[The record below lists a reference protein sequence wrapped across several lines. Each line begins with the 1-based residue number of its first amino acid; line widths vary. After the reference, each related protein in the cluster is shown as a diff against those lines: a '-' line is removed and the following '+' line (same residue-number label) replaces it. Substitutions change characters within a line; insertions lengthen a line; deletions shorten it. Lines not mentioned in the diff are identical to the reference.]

1 VPRRPFPLQLVLPL
15 SRSRVGRWLVPTG
28 LALLAGLLPAA
39 SARAEGVVDRVAR
52 SGELVMV
59 GLPDQAPLLSFTAQG
74 QPVGYAMEV
83 GNRIAAEL
91 AVAVG
96 RPVRLRVE
104 AVADPAVLGQ
114 RLVGGQADLACGV
127 PFTWERDITL
137 DYSLP
142 FALSGLRL
150 LAPSGRLDGSPQSL
164 AGRRIG
170 VVANSLAE
178 TELKGIQ
185 PAARPVGFASLA
197 GAVAALRTGSLDGVI
212 GDSSILAGLAA
223 GGKGAALAQTP
234 AEPYER
240 YAVACLVPEN
250 DSAFRNLVNLAIAR
264 LLQGYLDGQP
274 EAVSAIDRW
283 VGPGSA
289 LNRTPDQ
296 IRNYFDSVLLGVEAL
311 RPLPAQAGSAPARST
326 AP

>member
-1 VPRRPFPLQLVLPL
+1 MTLSPSRLGSWFLP
-15 SRSRVGRWLVPTG
+15 VGLT
-28 LALLAGLLPAA
+28 LLTGLLPAA
-39 SARAEGVVDRVAR
+39 AARAEGVVDRVAR
-52 SGELVMV
+52 SGELVLV
-59 GLPDQAPLLSFTAQG
+59 GHPDQAPMLSLDGQG
-74 QPVGYAMEV
+74 RPVGYAMEV
-83 GNRIAAEL
+83 ADRIAAEL

-96 RPVRLRVE
+96 RPVRLRFE
-104 AVADPAVLGQ
+104 PVADPADLGQ

-142 FALSGLRL
+142 FGLSGLRL
-150 LAPSGRLDGSPQSL
+150 LAPAGRLDGSPQSL

-170 VVANSLAE
+170 VVANSLGE

-185 PAARPVGFASLA
+185 PKARPVGFADLSQ
-197 GAVAALRTGSLDGVI
+197 AVAALRGGSVDGVI
-212 GDSSILAGLAA
+212 GDSTLLAGLVA

-234 AEPYER
+234 SEPYER

-274 EAVSAIDRW
+274 EAVSVIDRW

-296 IRNYFDSVLLGVEAL
+296 IRNYFDAVLLGVEAL
-311 RPLPAQAGSAPARST
+311 RPLPAQAGSTPTRPT

>member
-1 VPRRPFPLQLVLPL
+1 MPRRPFPVQLVLPL
-15 SRSRVGRWLVPTG
+15 SRSRVGRWLVPAG
-28 LALLAGLLPAA
+28 LALLAGFLPAA

-104 AVADPAVLGQ
+104 SVADPAVLGQ

-150 LAPSGRLDGSPQSL
+150 LAPAGRLDGSPQSL

-170 VVANSLAE
+170 VVVNSLAE

-185 PAARPVGFASLA
+185 PASRPVGFASLA
-197 GAVAALRTGSLDGVI
+197 KAVAALRAGSVDGVI
-212 GDSSILAGLAA
+212 GDSALLAGLTA

-234 AEPYER
+234 SEPYER
-240 YAVACLVPEN
+240 YAVACLVPE
-250 DSAFRNLVNLAIAR
+250 
-264 LLQGYLDGQP
+264 
-274 EAVSAIDRW
+274 DRK
-283 VGPGSA
+283 
-289 LNRTPDQ
+289 
-296 IRNYFDSVLLGVEAL
+296 SVV
-311 RPLPAQAGSAPARST
+311 
-326 AP
+326 